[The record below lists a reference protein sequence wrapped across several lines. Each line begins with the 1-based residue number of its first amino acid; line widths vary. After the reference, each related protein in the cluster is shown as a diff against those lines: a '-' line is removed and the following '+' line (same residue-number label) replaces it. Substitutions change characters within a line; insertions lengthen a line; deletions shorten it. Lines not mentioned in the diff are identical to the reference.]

1 MKKILLTSKYAL
13 FLRKNS
19 NLLSKRGFEV
29 FTTSNGGQA
38 YKLHEEH
45 KFDLI
50 FSDFRLEDMGGC
62 TLCSLIRK
70 KENSHYVPIV
80 ITCHNFPGSIE
91 SVEQCGASTMLI
103 KPVETIKL
111 METLGGFLGLEVG
124 RSKRVVLNIE
134 VIAKNGAE
142 EFSCFSH
149 DISNTGILIE
159 TEQWLEIGSLIIC
172 KFTLPGLCQIETTG
186 EITRRIV
193 SWECGYLFGVKFV
206 ALPLSSRKAVDSYI
220 ESLVIPGNITHSIF
234 NSVPSAYQNA
244 SILVGH

>member
-1 MKKILLTSKYAL
+1 MKKILLTSTYML

-29 FTTSNGGQA
+29 FTTSNGGEA
-38 YKLHEEH
+38 FKLHQEH

-70 KENSHYVPIV
+70 KDNSHHVPIV
-80 ITCHNFPGSIE
+80 IACHNFPGSIE
-91 SVEQCGASTMLI
+91 SVEQCGASAMLI

-111 METLGGFLGLEVG
+111 IETLGGFLDLEVG
-124 RSKRVVLNIE
+124 RSKRVVLNVE
-134 VIAKNGAE
+134 VIAKNGAK

-159 TEQWLEIGSLIIC
+159 TEQLLDIGSRLIC
-172 KFTLPGLCQIETTG
+172 KFDLPGFCQIETEG
-186 EITRRIV
+186 EITRRII
-193 SWECGYLFGVKFV
+193 SLEGGYLFGIKFV
-206 ALPLSSRKAVDSYI
+206 ALPLSSRKAIDSYI
-220 ESLVIPGNITHSIF
+220 ESLLVPEVSNINVTS
-234 NSVPSAYQNA
+234 SVYQNA
-244 SILVGH
+244 PIN